1 MTGTGFKHLA
11 SVCAANVTCLSDSY
25 WHAVATTLAS
35 DTAANEVSGAAGA
48 TARTPPRDAS
58 VATANAMVA
67 ARLHST
73 KNSEWSK

>member
-1 MTGTGFKHLA
+1 MLWGRVLDHTMTGTGFKHLA

-48 TARTPPRDAS
+48 TGVIGDS
-58 VATANAMVA
+58 WV
-67 ARLHST
+67 
-73 KNSEWSK
+73 